1 MLEKRK
7 KKKRKGE
14 DTMPREEHGA
24 G

>member
-1 MLEKRK
+1 MLEKRE

-14 DTMPREEHGA
+14 DTMPQEEHGA